1 MKAKRFAALLLAA
14 AMMLLLTAC
23 GGEKVTIT
31 PTAAKSVEIEKYE
44 TADFSLNI
52 PKGWQVTYGGT
63 NIYHSIRVYDPSEPR
78 NQMFVLLKADVL
90 LHSQAGK
97 EELRPG
103 QLAGVSFHQGGGA
116 GESVHRGL
124 FQDFPAVCGL
134 CVRGGAGLFRL

>member
-97 EELRPG
+97 EAWQQNYALG
-103 QLAGVSFHQGGGA
+103 NS
-116 GESVHRGL
+116 
-124 FQDFPAVCGL
+124 
-134 CVRGGAGLFRL
+134 